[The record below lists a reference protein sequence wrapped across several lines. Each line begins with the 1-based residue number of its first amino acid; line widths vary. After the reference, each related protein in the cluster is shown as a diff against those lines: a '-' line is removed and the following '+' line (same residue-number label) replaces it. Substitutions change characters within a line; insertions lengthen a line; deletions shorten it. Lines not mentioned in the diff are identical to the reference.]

1 MRRRS
6 TFSVI
11 SQCTINMPAHIRR
24 VTWKRYHDV
33 NAWQPDGLQRWEQIP
48 RDSLWLSG
56 KQKGQGLQQNR
67 GRNVVNTCSKLAI
80 ADSDR
85 VLGVSHKVHKANKM
99 LIRTVY
105 YLAVLIS
112 LKYYKDKVFLLCFI
126 PSLLMFFLSPC
137 QVLFLIRS
145 GSLFDLTESCCSGSS
160 APRYQAHTPPSLTTE
175 ESSLFLTPS
184 QKKKKRERKRE
195 SQALQPPSFLEIRHI
210 LPLAQETTK

>member
-11 SQCTINMPAHIRR
+11 SQCTISMPAHIRR

-112 LKYYKDKVFLLCFI
+112 LKYYKEQSSYFALSLPCSCFFCL
-126 PSLLMFFLSPC
+126 PARSSFLSAVEAC
-137 QVLFLIRS
+137 LI
-145 GSLFDLTESCCSGSS
+145 
-160 APRYQAHTPPSLTTE
+160 
-175 ESSLFLTPS
+175 
-184 QKKKKRERKRE
+184 
-195 SQALQPPSFLEIRHI
+195 
-210 LPLAQETTK
+210 